1 MAHCINL
8 AMQTLLRLLFESH
21 IENLLQKFHSY
32 FAHSLQKNLKFTKLV
47 KLTCPKGIQIFWN
60 VKIRWILMLNP
71 TKRVTMEYIIMLVK
85 ITFDSP
91 TN

>member
-1 MAHCINL
+1 
-8 AMQTLLRLLFESH
+8 
-21 IENLLQKFHSY
+21 
-32 FAHSLQKNLKFTKLV
+32 
-47 KLTCPKGIQIFWN
+47 